1 MQSTKNRPKRE
12 DVNRTPDTNPPHPD
26 TARCLHLSNQ
36 DQSRPKQSTAKDL
49 REMIMDANILVCV
62 SMAAAQGV
70 IALYQER
77 GGELDAI
84 SEMAVTG
91 LQHSIN
97 MVGEAI
103 LKMEVYA

>member
-1 MQSTKNRPKRE
+1 MKTVRGLRFSK
-12 DVNRTPDTNPPHPD
+12 
-26 TARCLHLSNQ
+26 Q
-36 DQSRPKQSTAKDL
+36 DQNPMEQSTAKDL
-49 REMIMDANILVCV
+49 GEMIMDANILVCV

-77 GGELDAI
+77 VGELDDI

-91 LQHSIN
+91 LQHSIS